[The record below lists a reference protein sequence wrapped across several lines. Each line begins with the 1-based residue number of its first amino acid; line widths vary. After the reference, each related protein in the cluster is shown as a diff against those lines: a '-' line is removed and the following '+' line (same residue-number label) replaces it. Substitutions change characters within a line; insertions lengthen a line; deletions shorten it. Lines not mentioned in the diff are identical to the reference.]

1 VNLEYKIN
9 EAIVQNIYDH
19 LINCDKYFI
28 PYLSNKVD
36 INEYSIK
43 IKKNGITFEAWYQ
56 NKLIGLIAVYFND
69 KEYLTAFITNVSIE
83 IKYAGKGIAS
93 KLMELCID
101 YAVKNNYKS
110 ILLEVAKNNDK
121 AIKLYEKYDF
131 KNLGVKQDLI
141 IMKKNI

>member
-1 VNLEYKIN
+1 MNLDYKIN

-131 KNLGVKQDLI
+131 KNLDVKQDLI